1 MRAWAALAAALAAVG
16 ALGGVALR
24 RQRHRAHPTPTQQT
38 ANPYRRFYPHPP
50 RCLKAG
56 APKTTQ
62 GRETDGTVFIQ
73 LQ

>member
-1 MRAWAALAAALAAVG
+1 MRAWAALAAALAVG

-24 RQRHRAHPTPTQQT
+24 RRRRSAHPTPTQQT

>member
-24 RQRHRAHPTPTQQT
+24 RRRRRAHPTPTQQT
-38 ANPYRRFYPHPP
+38 ANPYRRFYPHPS